1 MTARAVRWIR
11 ETEGRSD
18 ASGVAND
25 FGRMVQPCLA
35 ELHAHCY
42 RMLASPHDAD
52 DALQDALLRAW
63 RGFGGFDPGR
73 PLRPWLYKITTNAC
87 LDTIAK
93 RARSDSSSP
102 PRAPAGA
109 TPAWLEPYPDHVDGI
124 RDGYASLEARYEQ
137 REAVELAFVVALQH
151 TTPRQ
156 RAVLILRDVL
166 GFSAR
171 ETAQVLAT
179 SATSVNSALQRAR
192 QTLKTELPG
201 PTQLTTLRS
210 LGDERLREIA
220 QRFMDAFESGDVT
233 TIMALLTE
241 DVAFSMP
248 AEGTRCHGQGA
259 VSRSWLMPG
268 GPPNSLRYIQTQAN
282 GQLAFGVYRIDPAS
296 GNYLPLA
303 LDVVSLR
310 GTLVAAVAAFR
321 QPDSFARFRL
331 PSRFPPAGLPH
342 GPERG
347 QAPGNAGE
355 CPSSQAS

>member
-1 MTARAVRWIR
+1 VTARAVHWIGER
-11 ETEGRSD
+11 QGRSD
-18 ASGVAND
+18 AFGVGD
-25 FGRMVQPCLA
+25 EFGRLIQPCLA

-42 RMLASPHDAD
+42 RMLASSHDAD

-63 RGFGGFDPGR
+63 RGFGGFDPSR

-93 RARSDSSSP
+93 RARSDWSSP
-102 PRAPAGA
+102 PGRGPAGA
-109 TPAWLEPYPDHVDGI
+109 TPTWFEPYPDQVDGL

-151 TTPRQ
+151 ITPRQ

-171 ETAQVLAT
+171 ETAQVLDT
-179 SATSVNSALQRAR
+179 SATAVNSALQRAR
-192 QTLKTELPG
+192 QTLETELPG

-220 QRFMDAFESGDVT
+220 QRFMVAFESGDVT
-233 TIMALLTE
+233 TIMALLTQ

-248 AEGTRCHGQGA
+248 AEGTRCHGQDA

-282 GQLAFGVYRIDPAS
+282 RQLAFGVYRIDPAS

-331 PSRFPPAGLPH
+331 PSRFPS
-342 GPERG
+342 E
-347 QAPGNAGE
+347 
-355 CPSSQAS
+355 